1 MTWNELKPLIE
12 DDFLSRQLKDPS
24 IRLRALDNIEAL
36 LKVHMPELLNDIL
49 AICNI
54 EKKSLRNR

>member
-12 DDFLSRQLKDPS
+12 DDILSRQLKDPS

-54 EKKSLRNR
+54 EKKSLRN

>member
-54 EKKSLRNR
+54 EKK